1 MTISLDNYLGLLPGS
16 QRPFKKD
23 FFLIFFFLVLT
34 QEYFKKLRT

>member
-16 QRPFKKD
+16 QWPFKKY
-23 FFLIFFFLVLT
+23 FFLNFFLVLT